1 MKVTETRNQISD
13 LLQQQQAGEKT
24 AQSRETRPVSGTV
37 VTEEKVT
44 LSGRAK
50 EVQQARQIIAGL
62 PDVRK
67 DKVADLK
74 ARIDDGSYQVDGEK
88 IAEKMI
94 GESLLDILA

>member
-13 LLQQQQAGEKT
+13 LLQQQQAGEKA
-24 AQSRETRPVSGTV
+24 AQGREARPVSGTV

-44 LSGRAK
+44 LSGRAS
-50 EVQQARQIIAGL
+50 EVQQARQIIADL

-67 DKVADLK
+67 DKVDDLK
-74 ARIDDGSYQVDGEK
+74 ARIDDGSYQVDGERV
-88 IAEKMI
+88 AEKMI